1 MMRGLA
7 ADKNNKGYWKYKIMI
22 LKIFLCN
29 NLDYL
34 NFNVGLS
41 DDSRK

>member
-1 MMRGLA
+1 MMHGLA
-7 ADKNNKGYWKYKIMI
+7 ADKITKGIGNMKIMI

-41 DDSRK
+41 DDS